1 MSISP
6 FLVLV
11 AAGISGILFAKRWLP
26 KVNDRLHA
34 RIYVL
39 ILVLIAISL

>member
-1 MSISP
+1 
-6 FLVLV
+6 V

-39 ILVLIAISL
+39 LLILVLIAISL